1 MVWKLS
7 LWFVPMQRIRWR
19 ERLESISLSG
29 TKWFGSDINDQI
41 NYPLLLSTVQND
53 DSCSDTIFYKSRNVY
68 HIVVYKCVFIPIC
81 YLQCLWINHGFL
93 PGGVSHP
100 SMVVPDFFYFSQMS
114 NKSPIQN
121 IDYSRFLLFHDI
133 ILGLKLVFLMVLLV
147 LWRQA
152 KKAKTRYHSRE
163 LLSGPASKVE
173 ISLKEKSREIQ
184 DDERSKKLRE

>member
-1 MVWKLS
+1 MEEKWHQDCSLYRRSRRKKKRRKQLIKHWEFMVWKLS

-53 DSCSDTIFYKSRNVY
+53 DSCSDTIFYKSRNAY
-68 HIVVYKCVFIPIC
+68 QIVVEKCVFIPIC

-100 SMVVPDFFYFSQMS
+100 SMVVPDFF
-114 NKSPIQN
+114 
-121 IDYSRFLLFHDI
+121 LFHKCPINHQFRILI
-133 ILGLKLVFLMVLLV
+133 IAGFYFFMILF
-147 LWRQA
+147 
-152 KKAKTRYHSRE
+152 
-163 LLSGPASKVE
+163 
-173 ISLKEKSREIQ
+173 
-184 DDERSKKLRE
+184 